1 MAEIYNDKSNT
12 MLSGTSS
19 NDYVYNDGNSVT
31 IISGNGNDSIHNNG
45 EDVKIICGNGKNSIF
60 NDGEDVTIN
69 CGDGDDIVRNGWN
82 TYYGEKTSIIG
93 GAGND
98 SIFNETNNVTI
109 NGGIGNDVIYNSYDN
124 RDETLSNYDESNVLF
139 KYDSGDGNDKIYGFK
154 SDSTLSISGSSY
166 SSIKSG
172 DDIIVT
178 VGNGKISL
186 IGAASLSTINIDG
199 TEEKI
204 DKNSWKLSG
213 TTAKYGNLVTV
224 KGVKSTDGLSVN
236 DKVVTVA
243 NSALNKKKVTV
254 NNGYTLAL
262 ADDVTKTA
270 TKKAA
275 WTLKNSTA
283 TYKSSYKTAGYTLAS
298 NKKSISYS
306 KATTAETLA
315 TIKGVKSKSGL
326 KVSGQKITLKNS
338 ALNKKVTVSGGY
350 EFDFASDYSKAT
362 ITGSSSS
369 DTITT
374 RGKKISVN
382 GGKGDDVI
390 KIFGSGTVTGGKGA
404 DIFYYK
410 SSGAN
415 VISDYAEED
424 KISIASGTVNV
435 TTSGDDAIFTVGK
448 GKITVEGGADK
459 TITYFEN
466 GVEKTYSKIPDDV
479 IYNAKGT
486 AATLTAEYAADSF
499 TPNEYSTYKNIL
511 VTIDASAVMNA
522 LEITGNKK
530 SNFIIGTDDDDLIDG
545 GTGADKIL
553 GNVGNDIIH
562 GGAGNDSLNGGND
575 DDELYGD
582 AGNDTILGGTGEDS
596 LWGGKGTDTLYGGD
610 GSDTFIYKNGDGKTV
625 IADFDEFD
633 TIMVLDAKVGSYTSS
648 KSNVIFTV
656 GNGQIV
662 VQNAA
667 DKYIDIV
674 DKQGN
679 SLIHYTPR

>member
-1 MAEIYNDKSNT
+1 MAEIYNYKAKQLVN
-12 MLSGTSS
+12 GT
-19 NDYVYNDGNSVT
+19 NEDDYIVSKGLRVT
-31 IISGNGNDSIHNNG
+31 ISGENGNDYI
-45 EDVKIICGNGKNSIF
+45 KNDSGVFALI
-60 NDGEDVTIN
+60 
-69 CGDGDDIVRNGWN
+69 
-82 TYYGEKTSIIG
+82 KG
-93 GAGND
+93 GAGD
-98 SIFNETNNVTI
+98 DTI
-109 NGGIGNDVIYNSYDN
+109 INSGRNSTIIAGKGDDTIQLSGSELIIY
-124 RDETLSNYDESNVLF
+124 E
-139 KYDSGDGNDKIYGFK
+139 SGDGNDEIYNFTQ
-154 SDSTLSISGSSY
+154 SATLSISGGSY
-166 SSIKSG
+166 STI
-172 DDIIVT
+172 
-178 VGNGKISL
+178 GNGLDVIITVDDSEIFL
-186 IGAASLSTINIDG
+186 SGALDWDWSKANIVF
-199 TEEKI
+199 EKTVET
-204 DKNSWKLSG
+204 NSWKLSG

-224 KGVKSTDGLSVN
+224 KGVKATEGLSVN

-243 NSALNKKKVTV
+243 NSVLNKKKVTV
-254 NNGYTLAL
+254 NNGYTLSL

-362 ITGSSSS
+362 INGSSSS
-369 DTITT
+369 DTITA

-390 KIFGSGTVTGGKGA
+390 KIFGSGTITGGKGA

-424 KISIASGTVNV
+424 KISIASGTANISI
-435 TTSGDDAIFTVGK
+435 SGDDAIFTVGK

-530 SNFIIGTDDDDLIDG
+530 SNLIIGTDDDDLIDG
-545 GTGADKIL
+545 GTGADKIF
-553 GNVGNDIIH
+553 GNVGNDIIY

-582 AGNDTILGGTGEDS
+582 AGNDTILGGAGEDS

-667 DKYIDIV
+667 DKYVDIV

>member
-1 MAEIYNDKSNT
+1 MAVIYNYKAKQLVN
-12 MLSGTSS
+12 GTNEDDFISS
-19 NDYVYNDGNSVT
+19 KGQKVT
-31 IISGNGNDSIHNNG
+31 ISGENGNDTIDNNSG
-45 EDVKIICGNGKNSIF
+45 SYSLIK
-60 NDGEDVTIN
+60 
-69 CGDGDDIVRNGWN
+69 
-82 TYYGEKTSIIG
+82 G
-93 GAGND
+93 GAGD
-98 SIFNETNNVTI
+98 DT
-109 NGGIGNDVIYNSYDN
+109 IYNSGRESTIIAGKGD
-124 RDETLSNYDESNVLF
+124 DSIGLSGSELVIYE
-139 KYDSGDGNDKIYGFK
+139 SGDGNDYIRGFTAN
-154 SDSTLSISGSSY
+154 STLSISGGSY
-166 SSIKSG
+166 STTG
-172 DDIIVT
+172 NGLDVIVT
-178 VGNGKISL
+178 VDDGEIFLS
-186 IGAASLSTINIDG
+186 GALDWDWSKANIVF
-199 TEEKI
+199 EKTVET
-204 DKNSWKLSG
+204 NSWKLSG

-224 KGVKSTDGLSVN
+224 KGVKSTKGFSVN
-236 DKVVTVA
+236 NKVVTVA

-338 ALNKKVTVSGGY
+338 ALKSKVTVSGGY

-369 DTITT
+369 DTITA

-415 VISDYAEED
+415 VISDYSEDD
-424 KISIASGTVNV
+424 KISIASGSVNV
-435 TTSGDDAIFTVGK
+435 TTSGDDVIFND
-448 GKITVEGGADK
+448 KITVEGGADK

-466 GVEKTYSKIPDDV
+466 GVEKTYKNAAVDV

-553 GNVGNDIIH
+553 GNVGNDIIY
-562 GGAGNDSLNGGND
+562 GGAGNDSLNGGDD

-582 AGNDTILGGTGEDS
+582 AGNDTILGGAGEDS

-633 TIMVLDAKVGSYTSS
+633 TIMVVDAKVGSYTSS
-648 KSNVIFTV
+648 KSNIIFTV

-679 SLIHYTPR
+679 SLIHYSPR